1 MRVFFYIACFVQGS
15 RYFFSFFDP
24 SSKRR
29 GFRRFEEYDG
39 IYARERGDA
48 EMIAFERR
56 FDIIVYI
63 IKNGFVTSRELCI
76 RFGVA
81 DSTIRQDMN
90 TLSQHYPITPMRGNG
105 GGFTFSGKKPVFI
118 NHADMLMRLS
128 ESIQKT
134 GGIDGYDDLLMKE
147 TIRVLLAIEVH
158 SNRVFL

>member
-29 GFRRFEEYDG
+29 GFRRF
-39 IYARERGDA
+39 DA

-128 ESIQKT
+128 ESIQKM